1 VVSPQG
7 PPVARSG
14 ACATNPVPGYACY
27 NDGSIREWQFHAKQ
41 IASGKNF
48 EHTGGFGPWMVTA
61 DEIKPNQQLKLI
73 TRLNGKVEQESH
85 TGHMIFPIAKL
96 IAYASTIFTLV
107 PGDVIATG
115 TPAGVGWSRKP
126 PLFMKAGDICEVEI
140 EGIGTLADVVSLPNL
155 HGVSPRCDSGFQNDL
170 ALGLAGVEHHV
181 RIARLVQAHAGGPWR
196 AHSALRHQIDGRLHQ
211 RAARRGL
218 FVEGVHR

>member
-1 VVSPQG
+1 MNFADYTAAESGSGLYRYSNANFLVDFVAPQTDPG
-7 PPVARSG
+7 SCRAAALHHEHGDRPADVGIVRLVDPAHSAGADQALEHVA
-14 ACATNPVPGYACY
+14 GYSIY
-27 NDGSIREWQFHAKQ
+27 NDVSVREWQFHAKQ

-48 EHTGGFGPWMVTA
+48 ESTGGFGPWMVTA
-61 DEIKPNQQLKLI
+61 DEIKPNQQLKLV

-126 PLFMKAGDICEVEI
+126 PLFMKAGDVCEVEI
-140 EGIGTLADVVSLPNL
+140 EGIGTLVNPI
-155 HGVSPRCDSGFQNDL
+155 L
-170 ALGLAGVEHHV
+170 A
-181 RIARLVQAHAGGPWR
+181 QA
-196 AHSALRHQIDGRLHQ
+196 
-211 RAARRGL
+211 
-218 FVEGVHR
+218 